1 MQTLGERLQEARQRL
16 GVTLREAAEF
26 TKIRTDYLQAM
37 EAGQFESIP
46 LADVYKR
53 GFVKLYAKYL
63 RLDEEKAA
71 ADFNAH
77 HSLKASRRP
86 LDSGVEEADVEGFAL
101 PVGPASP
108 LDRDK
113 LVYAILVV
121 GLVALLLWA
130 VFG

>member
-1 MQTLGERLQEARQRL
+1 MQSLGERLQEARQRL
-16 GVTLREAAEF
+16 GVTVREAADV
-26 TKIRTDYLQAM
+26 TKIRGDFLQAM
-37 EAGQFESIP
+37 EANQFESIP

-86 LDSGVEEADVEGFAL
+86 LDAGVEEADGDGFAL
-101 PVGPASP
+101 PVGPAAI
-108 LDRDK
+108 DRDK
-113 LVYAILVV
+113 LVYTILVV

-130 VFG
+130 LFG